1 MNSVNGVPSDF
12 IVLNVGGTR
21 YQTTRTTIHKHPET
35 MLSVLLNNTS
45 KDTAEIFID
54 HDGELFRWILLWY
67 RTGVL
72 EPCKIAGWDA
82 TLAFYG
88 IEVGEEEDD
97 DDVKTMVEFLVAERG
112 RPCLTFLEKNR
123 YLELNGIPSVALNF
137 NHEWFVQNRDEIDC
151 ALKQRSLCIH
161 SVSIGYCDLSH
172 IGGFPAS
179 RIISEYGKID
189 HNKHVIITMR
199 KVE

>member
-12 IVLNVGGTR
+12 IVLNVGGIR

-45 KDTAEIFID
+45 KDAAEIFID

-72 EPCKIAGWDA
+72 EPCTVAGWDA

-88 IEVGEEEDD
+88 IEVGEKRSSEVIEF
-97 DDVKTMVEFLVAERG
+97 VVFLVKHQKDRY
-112 RPCLTFLEKNR
+112 LTFLDMDRRIEVEGLPN
-123 YLELNGIPSVALNF
+123 IVVNF
-137 NHEWFVQNRDEIDC
+137 DYSWFTQERDEIDC
-151 ALKQRSLCIH
+151 ALKEWSLCLT
-161 SVSIGYCDLSH
+161 SVELRYEQAQCFEN
-172 IGGFPAS
+172 FPAS
-179 RIISEYGKID
+179 KIVREYPRE
-189 HNKHVIITMR
+189 HYNKYVIITIR
-199 KVE
+199 KIE

>member
-35 MLSVLLNNTS
+35 MLSVLLNNTN
-45 KDTAEIFID
+45 KDTKEIFID

-72 EPCKIAGWDA
+72 EPCTVAGWDA

-88 IEVGEEEDD
+88 IEVEEDVD
-97 DDVKTMVEFLVAERG
+97 DDVKTR
-112 RPCLTFLEKNR
+112 
-123 YLELNGIPSVALNF
+123 SALF
-137 NHEWFVQNRDEIDC
+137 CH
-151 ALKQRSLCIH
+151 
-161 SVSIGYCDLSH
+161 
-172 IGGFPAS
+172 
-179 RIISEYGKID
+179 
-189 HNKHVIITMR
+189 
-199 KVE
+199 